1 MNYLL
6 DTNVLS
12 EFRKNTTGKINS
24 RVKSWAEGVPDLY
37 LYLSAVTVLEVE
49 VGVLLKERK
58 DRFQGSLLRTWMEEF
73 VLRGFADRILPFDGE
88 IAQRCAA
95 LHVPNP
101 RPERDAMIA
110 ATALVY
116 GMTVVTRNVV
126 DFRSAGVPVLN
137 PWEA

>member
-12 EFRKNTTGKINS
+12 EFRKSSTGKIDS
-24 RVKSWAEGVPDLY
+24 RVKSWAEAVPDLY
-37 LYLSAVTVLEVE
+37 LYLSAVTVFEIE
-49 VGVLLKERK
+49 VGVLLKERR
-58 DRFQGSLLRTWMEEF
+58 DRFQGRLLRTWMEEY
-73 VLRGFADRILPFDGE
+73 VLRGFAGRILPFDAE
-88 IAQRCAA
+88 IAQRCAV

-116 GMTVVTRNVV
+116 GMTVVTRHVA
-126 DFRSAGVPVLN
+126 DFETAGIPVLN
-137 PWEA
+137 PWLA